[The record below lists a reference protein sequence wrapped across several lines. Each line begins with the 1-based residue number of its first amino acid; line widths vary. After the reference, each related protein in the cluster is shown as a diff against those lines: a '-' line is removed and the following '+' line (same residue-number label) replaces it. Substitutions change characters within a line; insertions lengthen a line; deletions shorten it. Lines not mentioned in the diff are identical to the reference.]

1 MTEPKAPADRGV
13 SELDRA
19 HGLRLAGDREAALRL
34 AAATLEASPEDTG
47 AAYLIARLLFELG
60 RTSSTQA
67 ACLRAIERFVR
78 RGELAP
84 AYVAALLLQE
94 AGGDRAKAL
103 DSIARA
109 FGSDSP
115 RLSDTAPASPPPL
128 PARSLNSAAWA
139 ARSGEPLLTAAESL
153 LQRFIASED
162 TLADDTPL
170 PRLPL
175 FGALES
181 KLLSK
186 LLALFALREHA
197 TGQTVMRQGE
207 DGREAYLLAR
217 GVLNVVRED
226 AQKPG
231 QTVLLAVLGPAALF
245 GEMALVSQ
253 APRAA
258 SVVSVEPAQ
267 VLAVGRAQL
276 EALARQ
282 DAAIGREL
290 GAFCHRRMLTNLVRH
305 SRILSAVAPAKRH
318 ELMTRFTA
326 RNFAPSELLVQ
337 KGEEGGSLFLVASG
351 LVEVRSPDATGDD
364 VVLAQLGPGEVVGEI
379 SLVLRRP
386 ATADVAA
393 VHRTVALELTWTDFH
408 DAIKEHPGLLAELY
422 EIATL
427 REAELRSVVAQ
438 EARDIS
444 DTVLL

>member
-1 MTEPKAPADRGV
+1 MTDPKAQAERGI

-34 AAATLEASPEDTG
+34 AAATLEASPDDTG

-60 RTSSTQA
+60 QPDAVQA
-67 ACLRAIERFVR
+67 TCLHAIARALRRAELGLACVC
-78 RGELAP
+78 
-84 AYVAALLLQE
+84 ALLLQE
-94 AGGDRAKAL
+94 AGGDRPKAL
-103 DSIARA
+103 ERIAQA

-115 RLSDTAPASPPPL
+115 RVSDTAPVSPPPL
-128 PARSLNSAAWA
+128 PARTLNLDAWA
-139 ARSGEPLLTAAESL
+139 AKSGGSLLSAAEQL
-153 LQRFIASED
+153 LQRFCETED
-162 TLADDTPL
+162 SLPDDTPL

-186 LLALFALREHA
+186 LLALFVLREHA
-197 TGQTVMRQGE
+197 AGQTVMRQGE
-207 DGREAYLLAR
+207 DGREAYLLVR

-226 AQKPG
+226 AEKPG
-231 QTVLLAVLGPAALF
+231 QNVLLAVLGPAALF

-267 VLAVGRAQL
+267 VLAVGRNQL
-276 EALARQ
+276 EVLARQ

-305 SRILSAVAPAKRH
+305 SRILSAVAPEKRH
-318 ELMTRFTA
+318 DLMTRFTT
-326 RNFAPSELLVQ
+326 RHFAPSEMLVR
-337 KGEEGGSLFLVASG
+337 KDEEGGSLFLVASG
-351 LVEVRSPDATGDD
+351 LVEVRSPDAAGDA

-393 VHRTVALELTWTDFH
+393 VHRTVALELTWNDFH

-422 EIATL
+422 EIATQ

-438 EARDIS
+438 EALDIS